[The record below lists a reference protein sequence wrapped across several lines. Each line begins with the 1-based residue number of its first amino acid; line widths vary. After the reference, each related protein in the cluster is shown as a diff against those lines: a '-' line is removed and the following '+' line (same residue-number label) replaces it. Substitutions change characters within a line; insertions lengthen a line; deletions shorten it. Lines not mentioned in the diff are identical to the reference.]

1 MLLRFRPEKRHR
13 RSISLNASANTLPE
27 ELIRNLYQ
35 KGSEQGSLSY
45 EEITE
50 MMGDLHL
57 DSDQL
62 ERLLSALEEMG
73 IPVGSAAVPSAP
85 DIQEEAKEEDEEEED
100 DASLS
105 LAEQEYLQDTVR
117 LYLKEIGTH
126 PILTPEEEFR
136 IAKRAAEGDAEAK
149 ETLIVCN
156 LKLVVSIAK
165 RYIGH
170 GLAFQDLIQNGNL
183 GLMKAVEK
191 FEYNKGF
198 KFSTYATWW
207 IKQSI
212 SRSLADSGRT
222 IRLPVHMVEGINRL
236 KKAQRDLFQEL
247 SRDPTPEELAERMGV
262 SLHTVMNY
270 MNTSLDA
277 VSMDKPVGDEED
289 TSLGDFIEDRS
300 VPNPEDAVGDSMIR
314 EKINEVMES
323 MLTER
328 ERYVLIMRY
337 GLNGEE
343 EHTLEEVGQILGVT
357 RERIRQIESKAMRRL
372 GSSPLSKG
380 LRDALFVQ

>member
-1 MLLRFRPEKRHR
+1 M
-13 RSISLNASANTLPE
+13 NASANTLPE